1 MGRNPEQNKI
11 LRDVQQAKILAV
23 SLDLF
28 VNRGFAATRIADIA
42 AEAGVSAG
50 LLYHYFP
57 SKDDVL
63 VALLQSSLPRMEAA
77 AQELEALAL
86 PVAEKIHLALQ
97 RLIQGI
103 QEHSETGKFH
113 LLIAQVSASDVLP
126 EAARAIIDRH
136 ANGPYRVMERLLAKG
151 QEEGSVRDGE
161 PREMAMIFWALVKG
175 LSIHH
180 AVHGKKLGTPTPE
193 TILPLFL
200 K

>member
-180 AVHGKKLGTPTPE
+180 AVHGKKLGTPSPE

>member
-86 PVAEKIHLALQ
+86 PVADKIHLALQ
-97 RLIQGI
+97 RLIKGI

-151 QEEGSVRDGE
+151 QEEGSVRDGK

-180 AVHGKKLGTPTPE
+180 AVHGKKLGTPSPE

>member
-1 MGRNPEQNKI
+1 MGRNHEQNKI

-57 SKDDVL
+57 SKDDIL
-63 VALLQSSLPRMEAA
+63 VALLQASLPRMEAA
-77 AQELEALAL
+77 AQELEALEM
-86 PVAEKIHLALQ
+86 PVADKIRLALQ
-97 RLIQGI
+97 RLIKSI

-151 QEEGSVRDGE
+151 QEEGSVRDGK

>member
-11 LRDVQQAKILAV
+11 LRDVQQAKILSV

-86 PVAEKIHLALQ
+86 PVADKIHLALQ

-126 EAARAIIDRH
+126 EAARAVIDRH

-151 QEEGSVRDGE
+151 QEEGSVREGK

>member
-1 MGRNPEQNKI
+1 MGRNPEQNRI
-11 LRDVQQAKILAV
+11 LRDVQRTKILSV

-28 VNRGFAATRIADIA
+28 VRRGFAATRIADIA

-63 VALLQSSLPRMEAA
+63 VALLQDSLPRMEAA
-77 AQELEALAL
+77 AELLEALDQ
-86 PVAEKIHLALQ
+86 PIAETLRLALRQ
-97 RLIQGI
+97 LINDI

-113 LLIAQVSASDVLP
+113 LLVAQVSAFDVLP
-126 EAARAIIDRH
+126 EAARTIIERH
-136 ANGPYRVMERLLAKG
+136 AEGPYRVMERLLAKG
-151 QEEGSVRDGE
+151 QEEGSVRDGA
-161 PREMAMIFWALVKG
+161 PGEMAAIFWALIKG
-175 LSIHH
+175 FAIHH
-180 AVHGKKLGTPTPE
+180 AVHGKKMGMPTPE

>member
-11 LRDVQQAKILAV
+11 LRDVQQAKILSV

-28 VNRGFAATRIADIA
+28 VKRGFADIA
-42 AEAGVSAG
+42 SEAGISAG

-57 SKDDVL
+57 SKDDIL
-63 VALLQSSLPRMEAA
+63 SALRQESLPKMESA

-86 PVAEKIHLALQ
+86 PVADKIRLALQ
-97 RLIQGI
+97 MLIRGI
-103 QEHSETGKFH
+103 LEHSETGKYH

-126 EAARAIIDRH
+126 HTAQTIIERH
-136 ANGPYRVMERLLAKG
+136 AYEPYQVMERLFAKG
-151 QEEGSVRDGE
+151 QEEGAVRDSQ
-161 PREMAMIFWALVKG
+161 PRELAMIFWALIKG
-175 LSIHH
+175 FSIHH
-180 AVHGKKLGTPTPE
+180 AVHGKKLGEPTPE

>member
-11 LRDVQQAKILAV
+11 LRDVQQAKILSV

-28 VNRGFAATRIADIA
+28 VKRGFAATRIADIA
-42 AEAGVSAG
+42 TEAGISAG

-57 SKDDVL
+57 SKDDIL
-63 VALLQSSLPRMEAA
+63 AALLQESLPRMEAA

-86 PVAEKIHLALQ
+86 PVADKIRLALQ
-97 RLIQGI
+97 MLIRGI
-103 QEHSETGKFH
+103 QEHTETGKYH

-126 EAARAIIDRH
+126 DVARAVIERH
-136 ANGPYRVMERLLAKG
+136 AYAPYQVMERLFVKG
-151 QEEGSVRDGE
+151 QEEGSVRDGQ
-161 PREMAMIFWALVKG
+161 PRELAMIFWALVKG

-180 AVHGKKLGTPTPE
+180 AVHGKKLGEPTPE
-193 TILPLFL
+193 AILPLFL

>member
-11 LRDVQQAKILAV
+11 LRDAQQAKILSV
-23 SLDLF
+23 SLGLF

-42 AEAGVSAG
+42 SEAGISAG

-57 SKDDVL
+57 SKDDIL
-63 VALLQSSLPRMEAA
+63 AALLQQSLPKMEAA
-77 AQELEALAL
+77 AQDLEALVL
-86 PVAEKIHLALQ
+86 PVADKIRLALQ
-97 RLIQGI
+97 LMIKGI
-103 QEHSETGKFH
+103 LEHSETGKFH

-126 EAARAIIDRH
+126 DAARAIIERH
-136 ANGPYRVMERLLAKG
+136 AYEPYRVMERLFAAG
-151 QEEGSVRDGE
+151 QEEGGVREGE

-180 AVHGKKLGTPTPE
+180 AVHGKNLGEPTPE
-193 TILPLFL
+193 AILPLFL

>member
-77 AQELEALAL
+77 AQELEALEL
-86 PVAEKIHLALQ
+86 PVADKIRLALQ
-97 RLIQGI
+97 CLIKSI

-113 LLIAQVSASDVLP
+113 LLIAQVSASDLLP

-151 QEEGSVRDGE
+151 QTEGSVRDGK

>member
-11 LRDVQQAKILAV
+11 LRDVQQAKILSV
-23 SLDLF
+23 SLELF

-57 SKDDVL
+57 SKDDIL
-63 VALLQSSLPRMEAA
+63 VALLQASLPRMEAA
-77 AQELEALAL
+77 AQELEALEL
-86 PVAEKIHLALQ
+86 PVADKIRLALQ
-97 RLIQGI
+97 RLIKSI
-103 QEHSETGKFH
+103 QAHSETGKYH
-113 LLIAQVSASDVLP
+113 LLIAQVSASDMLP
-126 EAARAIIDRH
+126 DAARAIIDRH

-151 QEEGSVRDGE
+151 QEEGTVRDGK